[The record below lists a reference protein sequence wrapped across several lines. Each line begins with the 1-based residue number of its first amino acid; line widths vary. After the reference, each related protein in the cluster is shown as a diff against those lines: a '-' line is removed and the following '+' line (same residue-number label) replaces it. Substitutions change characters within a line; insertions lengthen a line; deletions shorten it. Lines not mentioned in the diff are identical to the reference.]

1 MNDIIKL
8 FGNIKIHDGIQEYN
22 ILCNNY
28 DKALDYLDKINNNQS
43 IKQSDLIVFL
53 DNINKKH
60 DEYMKSINFSYYE
73 NLEFLLYKIFHHYQN
88 NKKNKIV
95 LEYIKDL
102 YIGIFDI
109 LDNIKK
115 YESSDNSS
123 DDELSDDEESYNDES
138 YNDQLCNENKM
149 DTTM

>member
-8 FGNIKIHDGIQEYN
+8 FGNIKIHDGIEEYK

-28 DKALDYLDKINNNQS
+28 DRVLNYLDKINNNQS
-43 IKQSDLIVFL
+43 IKQSELIVFL

-60 DEYMKSINFSYYE
+60 NEYMKSIDFSYYE
-73 NLEFLLYKIFHHYQN
+73 NLEFLLYKIFHQN
-88 NKKNKIV
+88 NKKYKKV
-95 LEYIKDL
+95 LEYIKEL

-109 LDNIKK
+109 LDNIKE
-115 YESSDNSS
+115 YESSDNEFDDES
-123 DDELSDDEESYNDES
+123 DDEFDDDEESYNGDDLW
-138 YNDQLCNENKM
+138 NGNKM